1 LLLDFYGGSLITN
14 RLGSARL
21 VVIGGLAELF
31 SGAISMGLGA
41 YLAAV
46 TDRDHYIAEEKR
58 ERDEV
63 MIKPEAEKEE
73 IYEILSGYGIGRDAV
88 TPLVTAL
95 EGNEEEWVRVSIC
108 NHSSLC
114 AISYE

>member
-1 LLLDFYGGSLITN
+1 MN

-46 TDRDHYIAEEKR
+46 TERDHYIAEEKR
-58 ERDEV
+58 EREEV
-63 MIKPEAEKEE
+63 TTKPEAEKEE
-73 IYEILSGYGIGRDAV
+73 IYEILMAYGIGHDAV

-95 EGNEEEWVRVSIC
+95 EANVEEWVRVRFC
-108 NHSSLC
+108 NLF
-114 AISYE
+114 AALQISYG

>member
-1 LLLDFYGGSLITN
+1 MN

-46 TDRDHYIAEEKR
+46 TERDHYIAEETR

-63 MIKPEAEKEE
+63 KVKPAAEKEE
-73 IYEILSGYGIGRDAV
+73 IYEILMAYGIGRDAI
-88 TPLVTAL
+88 TPLVLAL
-95 EGNEEEWVRVSIC
+95 EANVEEWVRVRIC
-108 NHSSLC
+108 NHLSLF
-114 AISYE
+114 AVAYG